1 MQIGEADADGSGLGG
16 GGDGGVLAGDGGDG
30 GDGGGGDGGG
40 DGGGGDGGGGDGGR
54 GIGGGDGGDDG
65 GGGLG
70 EVAAAEVSVQVNAE
84 VEKPVLGGEDLRR
97 AWLGAPRPQSVPA
110 SPAMSSPAMVRSPAM
125 QVETAGAGVAAQR
138 VKAEG
143 EKPVFD
149 GEDARVP
156 AAEAKLLDAS
166 TLQPD
171 ESLAGRDLQGWTLQ
185 GDFSGRNFD
194 GANLRRAVARCANFR
209 DASMR
214 RVDASRADFRGA
226 SLVGVAVHGATLR
239 RANCEFARMAGMFS
253 GPEAEERPEVEA
265 DKDGTMPPMEPLAAT
280 DEDAVEWAEEE
291 ATPVNTAKDGMQ
303 DTLDETVWAAHK
315 QTVLD
320 KGAPEEWVAT
330 LVDMQQMD
338 AR

>member
-1 MQIGEADADGSGLGG
+1 VTTAAPTERSRGRNPYRKGVPATHRGMQVED
-16 GGDGGVLAGDGGDG
+16 
-30 GDGGGGDGGG
+30 
-40 DGGGGDGGGGDGGR
+40 
-54 GIGGGDGGDDG
+54 
-65 GGGLG
+65 
-70 EVAAAEVSVQVNAE
+70 AAAE
-84 VEKPVLGGEDLRR
+84 
-97 AWLGAPRPQSVPA
+97 
-110 SPAMSSPAMVRSPAM
+110 
-125 QVETAGAGVAAQR
+125 VAAQR

-171 ESLAGRDLQGWTLQ
+171 ESLEGRDLQGWTLQ
-185 GDFSGRNFD
+185 GDFSGRNFE

>member
-1 MQIGEADADGSGLGG
+1 MQVED
-16 GGDGGVLAGDGGDG
+16 
-30 GDGGGGDGGG
+30 
-40 DGGGGDGGGGDGGR
+40 
-54 GIGGGDGGDDG
+54 
-65 GGGLG
+65 
-70 EVAAAEVSVQVNAE
+70 AAAE
-84 VEKPVLGGEDLRR
+84 
-97 AWLGAPRPQSVPA
+97 
-110 SPAMSSPAMVRSPAM
+110 
-125 QVETAGAGVAAQR
+125 VAAQR

-143 EKPVFD
+143 EKPVLA

-194 GANLRRAVARCANFR
+194 GAKLRRAVARCANFR
-209 DASMR
+209 DASMC

-239 RANCEFARMAGMFS
+239 RANCEHARMAGMW
-253 GPEAEERPEVEA
+253 GAKDRPEVKA
-265 DKDGTMPPMEPLAAT
+265 DKDGTMPPMEPLEAT
-280 DEDAVEWAEEE
+280 DEVAVRWAMEK
-291 ATPVNTAKDGMQ
+291 ATPVDTAKDGEE
-303 DTLDETVWAAHK
+303 DALDETAWAGYK
-315 QTVLD
+315 QTWLD
-320 KGAPEEWVAT
+320 KGVPEKMVAT